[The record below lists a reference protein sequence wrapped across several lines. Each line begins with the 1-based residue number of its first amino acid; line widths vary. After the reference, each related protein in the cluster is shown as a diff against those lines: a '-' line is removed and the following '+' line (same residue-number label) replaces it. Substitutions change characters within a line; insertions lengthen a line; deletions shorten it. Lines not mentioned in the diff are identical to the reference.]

1 MSSSACNRSPTA
13 LPDHLHSLGA
23 PPYQKRRPQSSPTP
37 PLDET
42 PTVVTSSNGSS
53 PYGQSAMFTAT
64 VTPSSGSGPTGT
76 VQFQIDGS
84 NVGSPV
90 ALDGST
96 AAYSTST
103 LAVGGHSVVAIYS
116 GDGNFSG
123 SPSSGCA
130 VGREHD
136 PIVGLGRGPVGY
148 RVARQ
153 PAARRRSPQSLGL
166 PRMTSPSDS
175 LPCIIP
181 RDIESPICVGL
192 NSLQIEKDVCD
203 ACRLALP
210 IFHGEKKP
218 FPEKARTAH
227 WDGRKGELPRVGN
240 CWFVA
245 RWLGRV
251 QECLRASY
259 SVATE

>member
-1 MSSSACNRSPTA
+1 MALRLTGNRRCSRRRSHPPAGAARPARCNSRLTA
-13 LPDHLHSLGA
+13 A
-23 PPYQKRRPQSSPTP
+23 
-37 PLDET
+37 
-42 PTVVTSSNGSS
+42 TSV
-53 PYGQSAMFTAT
+53 PRW
-64 VTPSSGSGPTGT
+64 P
-76 VQFQIDGS
+76 
-84 NVGSPV
+84 
-90 ALDGST
+90 ST
-96 AAYSTST
+96 AARLPTAPRRLPLGAIPLSLFTAVTATSA
-103 LAVGGHSVVAIYS
+103 AVPHQVS
-116 GDGNFSG
+116 
-123 SPSSGCA
+123 A

-153 PAARRRSPQSLGL
+153 PAARRSSQSLGL

-203 ACRLALP
+203 ACRLALR
-210 IFHGEKKP
+210 IFTVKRNP
-218 FPEKARTAH
+218 S
-227 WDGRKGELPRVGN
+227 RKGEN
-240 CWFVA
+240 CPLGRAERRTSPCGKLLFVA